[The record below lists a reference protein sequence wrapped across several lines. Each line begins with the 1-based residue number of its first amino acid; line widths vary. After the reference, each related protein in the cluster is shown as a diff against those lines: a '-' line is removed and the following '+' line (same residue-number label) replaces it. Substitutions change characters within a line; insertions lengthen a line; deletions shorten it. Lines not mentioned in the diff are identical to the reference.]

1 MGFSRQGYWS
11 GLAFPPLGDLP
22 NPGTEPACPSWM
34 GKCFT
39 TDPPEEVLLLSHVR
53 LFATPWTVAC
63 QAPLSMGVSRQ
74 GYWSGLPFPPLGDLP
89 DPGIELRSPALQV
102 GSSPTE
108 PPGKPQY
115 VLLSSMN
122 ISTHI
127 RIFILMLD
135 FFEDFCRK
143 WSGKR
148 LAAFLQSSSFERMAS
163 LVCSEDAVSSSDMAR
178 SYPVWVTE
186 GMKPHGSLRN
196 VNLYF
201 CVKACSPK
209 KRPWW

>member
-1 MGFSRQGYWS
+1 MQFLRFYHSDGGIFDFDIICLSVIFLWWELLQFGLLCAQSLSPVQLFS
-11 GLAFPPLGDLP
+11 
-22 NPGTEPACPSWM
+22 N
-34 GKCFT
+34 
-39 TDPPEEVLLLSHVR
+39 
-53 LFATPWTVAC
+53 PWTIAC
-63 QAPLSMGVSRQ
+63 RAPLTMEYFKQ
-74 GYWSGLPFPPLGDLP
+74 EYWSGLPFPPLGDLP
-89 DPGIELRSPALQV
+89 DPGIEPTSPALPV

-127 RIFILMLD
+127 WIFILMLD
-135 FFEDFCRK
+135 FFEDLCRN

-148 LAAFLQSSSFERMAS
+148 LAAFLQSSSFEGMVS
-163 LVCSEDAVSSSDMAR
+163 LMCSADTVSSSDMAR
-178 SYPVWVTE
+178 SYPVWTME

-201 CVKACSPK
+201 CVQACSCK
-209 KRPWW
+209 KKPWW